1 MNRTRFFAPP
11 SPATRVAR
19 ISSAAAAGVAVLLAA
34 FAGAAQ
40 EHDHSHM
47 HMMTTAPDT
56 RQLLDFPKPMR
67 DHMLANM
74 RDHVETLHAILAA
87 LAANDPAK
95 AGEIAQAR
103 LGLASPGAASCD
115 PKGAAK
121 GADMMATMM
130 GEHMP
135 EQMRAYG
142 FAMHEA
148 GSRFAEQAAK
158 ARESGDLKP
167 ALAAL
172 AEVTQNC
179 AACHAAYRLR

>member
-1 MNRTRFFAPP
+1 MKRMTSVTRLSLAFG
-11 SPATRVAR
+11 
-19 ISSAAAAGVAVLLAA
+19 AALLLGMAG
-34 FAGAAQ
+34 GAAQ
-40 EHDHSHM
+40 ERGHSHT
-47 HMMTTAPDT
+47 HMMTPAPDA
-56 RQLLDFPKPMR
+56 RQLLDFPPPMR
-67 DHMLANM
+67 EHMLANM
-74 RDHVETLHAILAA
+74 RDHVETLHAILDA

-95 AGEIAQAR
+95 AGEIADAR

-115 PKGAAK
+115 PKAAAK
-121 GADMMATMM
+121 GADHMATMM

-135 EQMRAYG
+135 QQMRAYG

-148 GSRFAEQAAK
+148 AGKFATQAAK
-158 ARESGDLKP
+158 VKESGDLKP